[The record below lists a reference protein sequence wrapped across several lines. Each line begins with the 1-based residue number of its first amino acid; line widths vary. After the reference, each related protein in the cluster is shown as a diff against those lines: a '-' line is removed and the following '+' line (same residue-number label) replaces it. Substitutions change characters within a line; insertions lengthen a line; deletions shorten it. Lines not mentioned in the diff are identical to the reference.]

1 MLTRAKAKKPC
12 TASIL
17 PADALSVVASMDV
30 EVAVKMPAV
39 CKHWHEAKKNG
50 HGDANDAMI
59 AIAGLG
65 ADACMQDVMAALALS
80 SDKVKLGAY
89 RQKRNRYG
97 GFYNIFYLRTML
109 LLFRRNGGWAGLN
122 TRLQRRRARCAKR
135 LVF

>member
-1 MLTRAKAKKPC
+1 MTRAKAKKPC

-17 PADALSVVASMDV
+17 PADALSVVAAMDV

-39 CKHWHEAKKNG
+39 CKQWHEAKRNG
-50 HGDANDAMI
+50 HGDANDAMN

-65 ADACMQDVMAALALS
+65 MDACMRDVMAALALS
-80 SDKVKLGAY
+80 SDKVKLGTF

-97 GFYNIFYLRTML
+97 GFYNIFSRHAMLR
-109 LLFRRNGGWAGLN
+109 LFRRNGGWAGLDA
-122 TRLQRRRARCAKR
+122 RLRRRRARCAKR